1 MAKDPNK
8 INYHKSS
15 LMSTPTL
22 RRVAANYLIIND
34 RRLINHV
41 VELLDGQLVNYY
53 PLQGEIPMTEWLGG
67 TITITD
73 NRAYHNGKPL

>member
-1 MAKDPNK
+1 MAKDIQ
-8 INYHKSS
+8 INRKLYIP

-22 RRVAANYLIIND
+22 RRVAANYLIINGC
-34 RRLINHV
+34 RLINHV
-41 VELLDGQLVNYY
+41 VELINGQLVNYY